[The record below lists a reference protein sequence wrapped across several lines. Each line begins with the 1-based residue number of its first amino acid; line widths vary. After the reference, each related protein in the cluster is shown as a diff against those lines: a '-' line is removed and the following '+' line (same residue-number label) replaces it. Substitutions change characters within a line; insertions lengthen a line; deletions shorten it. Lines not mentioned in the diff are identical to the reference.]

1 MHRGYLKALE
11 KLGVQNGGRLIDKT
25 IIVDFLMANFDR
37 HTHNFGL
44 IRDAEELDGYRIPP
58 LFDHGCDFY
67 SRATTTELKQGRCL
81 WESHPFREYPS
92 QQFALVEVF
101 SWYDPSALGDFEDI
115 IAEVYGENPET
126 NERFIAAV
134 QKQTRAQIATV
145 NALAAERG
153 IIVTD
158 W

>member
-1 MHRGYLKALE
+1 ME
-11 KLGVQNGGRLIDKT
+11 
-25 IIVDFLMANFDR
+25 
-37 HTHNFGL
+37 
-44 IRDAEELDGYRIPP
+44 
-58 LFDHGCDFY
+58 
-67 SRATTTELKQGRCL
+67 QGRYL
-81 WESHPFREYPS
+81 WESHPFRKYPS

-126 NERFIAAV
+126 NEHFIAAV
-134 QKQTRAQIATV
+134 QKQARAQIATV

-153 IIVTD
+153 IIVPD